1 MKKKSLSA
9 KKIKP
14 NSFNFKKIL
23 KDKKIFEIY
32 KDFVKNF
39 KNLNNSNKIAI
50 SVSGGPDSMALCF
63 LVSCYKSKKNNKIQ
77 PFFYL
82 VDHGLRKDSA
92 EEAQLVK
99 KQLKSK
105 MISLKILRWKGK
117 KPNSNLQ
124 SLARQKRYELLFN
137 ECKKFNIKTILTA
150 HHQDD
155 YYETFFSRLLRG
167 SGTEGLSSFAEIE
180 KNFFFKGDVITVA
193 RPLLSFSK
201 QNLTYIANN
210 IFSFYVN
217 DPSNEMEKFQR
228 VRLRKLIS
236 NLKNQGLDFHKLKLT
251 LSNLASTNRAI
262 NEVVNHNIDKNVI
275 FFKKKYLIS
284 SKFFLLPEEV
294 VFRSLSNLIKKIS
307 KKSYPPRGRKII
319 NLIKEIKI
327 KDQFK
332 ATLGGA
338 IIEKIHNSIVVTPEK
353 TKKR

>member
-32 KDFVKNF
+32 KDFVQNF
-39 KNLNNSNKIAI
+39 KKLNYSNKIAI
-50 SVSGGPDSMALCF
+50 SVSGGSDSMALCF
-63 LVSCYKSKKNNKIQ
+63 LVSCYKSQKNNKIQ
-77 PFFYL
+77 PIFYL

-99 KQLKSK
+99 KHLKSK
-105 MISLKILRWKGK
+105 MISLKILKWKGK

-137 ECKKFNIKTILTA
+137 ECKKSNIKTILTA

-167 SGTEGLSSFAEIE
+167 SGTEGLSSFVETE
-180 KNFFFKGDVITVA
+180 KKFVFKRNVITVA

-210 IFSFYVN
+210 VFSFYVD

-262 NEVVNHNIDKNVI
+262 NEIVNHNISKNVI

-294 VFRSLSNLIKKIS
+294 VFRSLSTLIKKIS
-307 KKSYPPRGRKII
+307 KKNYPPRGRKMI

-338 IIEKIHNSIVVTPEK
+338 IIEKIHNSLVLTPEK